1 MRWKS
6 KAWAVL
12 GTVAAV
18 EELKEKNLSKWRS
31 LRSYQHALINNI
43 MPLSTQVGK
52 SSSSTSSTMESKKKY
67 CKQRTLN
74 LKQSEEPLR
83 LIMYLSCW
91 GPN

>member
-31 LRSYQHALINNI
+31 CGATKHALIINI
-43 MPLSTQVGK
+43 MPLFNTSGK
-52 SSSSTSSTMESKKKY
+52 IFFVYIFNNGVKEEILQAEDSESEAIR
-67 CKQRTLN
+67 RTT
-74 LKQSEEPLR
+74 
-83 LIMYLSCW
+83 
-91 GPN
+91 